1 MTDADILIPYALL
14 RYAGHDQ
21 ATLHPA
27 GRRIA
32 EAVLAHESVTL
43 PDGAPLPVAGPWAT
57 STPAEA
63 GWAQMGDVPALQA
76 LLDRLV
82 ALHRLAPGAENL
94 WLTEQG
100 YESNAELA
108 EMPWSEP
115 QQAQLDA
122 DSEYLAWRDPQVTS
136 FSQFLL
142 RDTRSGETLAASPT
156 GMVRLAKL
164 VRSSSVTFC
173 G

>member
-57 STPAEA
+57 STPPPTV
-63 GWAQMGDVPALQA
+63 DRSYVVPGGF
-76 LLDRLV
+76 V
-82 ALHRLAPGAENL
+82 ALARLTGDDRWNRAADAAIATIGD
-94 WLTEQG
+94 LT
-100 YESNAELA
+100 
-108 EMPWSEP
+108 
-115 QQAQLDA
+115 
-122 DSEYLAWRDPQVTS
+122 
-136 FSQFLL
+136 
-142 RDTRSGETLAASPT
+142 
-156 GMVRLAKL
+156 
-164 VRSSSVTFC
+164 
-173 G
+173 